1 MAVVKIKCTNCKSEN
16 VVKNGRRPNGI
27 QCLKCNN
34 CSKCFQEHYTN
45 NAAKPET
52 KQLIIKMS
60 VNGSGIRDIS
70 RVLDISTNTV
80 MSVLKKLKT
89 FLYT

>member
-1 MAVVKIKCTNCKSEN
+1 MAVVNIKCIHCKSEN

-27 QCLKCNN
+27 QCFKCKN
-34 CSKCFQEHYTN
+34 CSKCFQDYYTN

-52 KQLIIKMS
+52 KQMIIKMS

-70 RVLDISTNTV
+70 RVLEISTNTV
-80 MSVLKKLKT
+80 MSVLKKLKI
-89 FLYT
+89 FL